1 MFSFVDFKK
10 YKIYNK
16 IINLN
21 SEGMNMEQFAKRFK
35 IDCSPIADKNQ
46 IIVNGATRLT
56 VITPCLL
63 RVETRKAKHET
74 SFNPEKHHRRWCDEP
89 TQSVWFR
96 DFDSPE
102 FTVAE
107 ENGKLKI
114 KTEKA
119 EFCYSLKS
127 KKMVYIKLADG
138 RTVKNFKAGNL
149 KGTCRTLDITAGI
162 IKLSDGVCSKNG
174 VAVLDDSDTLAIKP
188 DGLILPRD
196 NNETDEYYFA
206 YGNDYIG
213 ATTDLYKLTGKVPLI
228 PRYALSN
235 WWSRYKAYSQE
246 EYLTL
251 MDKFKE
257 EEIPITVATVDMDWH
272 WVKIREKF
280 GKDSHKVS
288 KHLNFMEYVYDV
300 WSTGWTG
307 YSFNTELFPDPAG
320 FIKKLKDDKYHVTF
334 NLHPSMGVRWFE
346 DQYQEMCEAMG
357 QNPAEK
363 KPVKFDITDK
373 KFTEKYFDILHHP
386 FEKMGVGFWWID
398 WQQGKNTAV
407 KGLDPLWALNH
418 YHFLDNAKDNHR
430 PLILSRFCGAGSQRY
445 PLGFSGDTTQTWKSL
460 DFQPGFTATA
470 SNIAYPWWS
479 HDIGGH
485 CMGQKDDELYLRW
498 VQLGVFSP
506 VMRLHSTNNEFA
518 GKEPWNYSGPVQ
530 KIATDAL
537 RLRHKLLPYIY
548 TMNYRTHTECRAIC
562 EPMYYAYPEDKSAYE
577 CKNEFFFGTELIVA
591 PITEHTS
598 AKTNL
603 AGVNVWI
610 PEGRYTDIFTG
621 RIYSGNQFVKMFR
634 DIETIPVLAK
644 EGAIIPMSAND
655 RTNDCSNP
663 ETLEVLVYRGNNT
676 FVMYEDDGET
686 LSYQNGEYLKT
697 AFTVAENGDKVTFS
711 ISKAEGMGS
720 VAPESRIYN
729 IKFKDITCADVAV
742 SIDGAKADAEVK
754 TVGKTLEVTV
764 RAGVTSA
771 VEIELCGCTY
781 LENADERQEL
791 IKTASKFQMGNDIK
805 GMRFAS
811 LIKNGK
817 IPNVHKDFAQPLEEI
832 LKLHR

>member
-1 MFSFVDFKK
+1 MKTF
-10 YKIYNK
+10 
-16 IINLN
+16 
-21 SEGMNMEQFAKRFK
+21 EQRFK
-35 IDCSPIADKNQ
+35 IDCAPVADKKQ
-46 IIVNGATRLT
+46 TLVYKTVRLS

-63 RVETRKAKHET
+63 RVEVQNDGK
-74 SFNPEKHHRRWCDEP
+74 FCDEP

-96 DFDSPE
+96 NLGEVKFEVKESGNKIE
-102 FTVAE
+102 
-107 ENGKLKI
+107 I

-119 EFCYSLKS
+119 VFTYSLAS
-127 KKMVYIKLADG
+127 KKMLSIRLSDG
-138 RTVKNFKAGNL
+138 RTVKNYKSGNL

-162 IKLSDGVCSKNG
+162 IKLSDGVCSRNG
-174 VAVLDDSDTLAIKP
+174 VAILDDSKTLAIKT
-188 DGLILPRD
+188 DGLILPRE
-196 NNETDEYYFA
+196 NKEKDEYYFA

-235 WWSRYKAYSQE
+235 WWSRYKDYSQE

-272 WVKIREKF
+272 WVKIKEKF
-280 GKDSHKVS
+280 GKDAHKVS
-288 KHLNFMEYVYDV
+288 NHRNFMEYVYDI
-300 WSTGWTG
+300 WSVGWTG
-307 YSFNTELFPDPAG
+307 YSFNTELFPDPYA
-320 FIKKLKDDKYHVTF
+320 FLKKLKDDNYHVTF

-346 DQYQEMCEAMG
+346 NQYEDMCKAMG

-363 KPVKFDITDK
+363 KPVPFDITDK
-373 KFTEKYFDILHHP
+373 KFTENYFDILHHP
-386 FEKMGVGFWWID
+386 FEKAGVDFWWID

-485 CMGQKDDELYLRW
+485 CMGKKDDELYLRW

-518 GKEPWNYSGPVQ
+518 GKEPWNFSGPVQ
-530 KIATDAL
+530 RIATDSL

-562 EPMYYAYPEDKSAYE
+562 EPMYYAYPEDKNAYE
-577 CKNEFFFGTELIVA
+577 CRNEFFFGTELIVA

-598 AKTNL
+598 LKTNL
-603 AGVNVWI
+603 AGVNVWL

-621 RIYSGNQFVKMFR
+621 RIYKGNKFIKMFR
-634 DIETIPVLAK
+634 DIDYIPVLAK

-663 ETLEVLVYRGNNT
+663 ETLELLVYRGNNT
-676 FVMYEDDGET
+676 FTLYEDDGDT

-697 AFTVAENGDKVTFS
+697 AFTVSENADKVDFS
-711 ISKAEGMGS
+711 VSKAEGVAD
-720 VAPESRIYN
+720 VAPENRTFVIR
-729 IKFKDITCADVAV
+729 FKDIVSADAAVTVDGTACDANIEKVGDTIEITVCAKAV
-742 SIDGAKADAEVK
+742 SDIKIA
-754 TVGKTLEVTV
+754 LENC
-764 RAGVTSA
+764 R
-771 VEIELCGCTY
+771 Y
-781 LENADERQEL
+781 LENKNERQEL
-791 IKTASKFQMGNDIK
+791 TRVIAKFQMSTDKKMIYNS
-805 GMRFAS
+805 F
-811 LIKNGK
+811 IKNGK
-817 IPNVHKDFAQPLEEI
+817 KMPSVAKEFAEPIKEI
-832 LKLHR
+832 QELYR

>member
-1 MFSFVDFKK
+1 MD
-10 YKIYNK
+10 
-16 IINLN
+16 
-21 SEGMNMEQFAKRFK
+21 QFAQRFK
-35 IDCSPIADKNQ
+35 IDCSPVAPEKSVVIREK
-46 IIVNGATRLT
+46 VRFT

-63 RVETRKAKHET
+63 RVEAQ
-74 SFNPEKHHRRWCDEP
+74 PEGKFCDEP

-96 DFDSPE
+96 DFCECKFEVSE
-102 FTVAE
+102 SKGNIE
-107 ENGKLKI
+107 I

-119 EFCYSLKS
+119 TFVYSLRA
-127 KKMVYIKLADG
+127 KKMLCIRLADG

-162 IKLSDGVCSKNG
+162 ITLGDGVCSRGG
-174 VAVLDDSDTLAIKP
+174 VALLDDSKTLALKA
-188 DGLILPRD
+188 DGAILPRENKESD
-196 NNETDEYYFA
+196 VYYFA

-213 ATTDLYKLTGKVPLI
+213 ATTDLYNLTGRVPLI

-235 WWSRYKAYSQE
+235 WWSRYKDYSQD
-246 EYLTL
+246 EYLSL
-251 MDKFKE
+251 MDRFKA

-272 WVKIREKF
+272 WVKIKEKF

-307 YSFNTELFPDPAG
+307 YSFNTELFPDPDG
-320 FIKKLKDDKYHVTF
+320 FLKKLKDDNYRVTF

-346 DQYQEMCEAMG
+346 DQYEEMCEAMG
-357 QNPAEK
+357 QDPKTKE
-363 KPVKFDITDK
+363 PVKFDITDK

-386 FEKMGVGFWWID
+386 FEKKGVDFWWID
-398 WQQGKNTAV
+398 WQQGTHTAV

-485 CMGQKDDELYLRW
+485 CMGNKDDELYLRW

-506 VMRLHSTNNEFA
+506 VMRLHSTNNEFM
-518 GKEPWNYSGPVQ
+518 GKEPWNYSGSVG
-530 KIATDAL
+530 KIATEAL
-537 RLRHKLLPYIY
+537 RLRHRLLPYIY

-562 EPMYYAYPEDKSAYE
+562 EPMYYAYPEDENAYN
-577 CKNEFFFGTELIVA
+577 CRNEFFFGTELIVA
-591 PITEHTS
+591 PVTQHTS

-603 AGVNVWI
+603 AAVKVWI

-621 RIYSGNQFVKMFR
+621 RIYSGNKFVEMYR
-634 DIETIPVLAK
+634 DLETIPVLAK
-644 EGAIIPMSAND
+644 AGAIIPLDVND

-663 ETLEVLVYRGNNT
+663 EKLELLVYRGNNT
-676 FVMYEDDGET
+676 FTLYEDDGET
-686 LSYQNGEYLKT
+686 LSYRDGEYLKT
-697 AFTVAENGDKVTFS
+697 AFTVAEKGSTVSFK
-711 ISKAEGMGS
+711 IAKAEGTGS
-720 VAPESRIYN
+720 VAPETRTYI
-729 IKFKDITCADVAV
+729 IKFKDIV
-742 SIDGAKADAEVK
+742 SGEVTVNGVKADAK
-754 TVGKTLEVTV
+754 TVNGTLEVTV
-764 RAGVTSA
+764 TAGAEDT
-771 VEIELCGCTY
+771 VEIA
-781 LENADERQEL
+781 LENCEYLKNEDRRQAL
-791 IKTASKFQMGNDIK
+791 INTVAKFQMSNDMK
-805 GMRFAS
+805 GFKFNGMLKS
-811 LIKNGK
+811 GK
-817 IPNVHKDFAQPLEEI
+817 IPAGISKDFAGPIKEI
-832 LKLHR
+832 MSLD

>member
-1 MFSFVDFKK
+1 MKTF
-10 YKIYNK
+10 
-16 IINLN
+16 
-21 SEGMNMEQFAKRFK
+21 EQRFK
-35 IDCSPIADKNQ
+35 IDCAPVAEKKQTLVYKN
-46 IIVNGATRLT
+46 VRLT

-63 RVETRKAKHET
+63 RVEVQSESK
-74 SFNPEKHHRRWCDEP
+74 FCDEP

-96 DFDSPE
+96 NLGEAKFEVKESG
-102 FTVAE
+102 
-107 ENGKLKI
+107 GKVEI
-114 KTEKA
+114 KTEKTT
-119 EFCYSLKS
+119 FTYSLSS
-127 KKMVYIKLADG
+127 KKMLSIRLADG
-138 RTVKNFKAGNL
+138 RTVKNYKSGNL

-162 IKLSDGVCSKNG
+162 IKLSDGVCSRNG
-174 VAVLDDSDTLAIKP
+174 VAILDDSKTLAIKP
-188 DGLILPRD
+188 DGLILPRE
-196 NNETDEYYFA
+196 NKETDEYYFA

-213 ATTDLYKLTGKVPLI
+213 ATTDLYRLTGKVPLI

-235 WWSRYKAYSQE
+235 WWSRYKDYSQE
-246 EYLTL
+246 EYLNL

-272 WVKIREKF
+272 WVKIKDKF
-280 GKDSHKVS
+280 GKDAHKVS
-288 KHLNFMEYVYDV
+288 NHRNFMEYVYDI
-300 WSTGWTG
+300 WSVGWTG
-307 YSFNTELFPDPAG
+307 YSFNTELFPDPYA
-320 FIKKLKDDKYHVTF
+320 FLKKLKDDNYHVTF

-346 DQYQEMCEAMG
+346 NQYEDMCKAMG

-363 KPVKFDITDK
+363 KPVPFDITDK
-373 KFTEKYFDILHHP
+373 KFTENYFDILHHP
-386 FEKMGVGFWWID
+386 FEKAGVDFWWID

-479 HDIGGH
+479 HEIGGH
-485 CMGQKDDELYLRW
+485 CMGKKDDELYLRW

-518 GKEPWNYSGPVQ
+518 GKEPWNFSGPVQ
-530 KIATDAL
+530 RIATDAL

-577 CKNEFFFGTELIVA
+577 CRNEFFFGTELIVA

-598 AKTNL
+598 LKTNL
-603 AGVNVWI
+603 AGINVWL

-621 RIYSGNQFVKMFR
+621 RIYKGNKFVKMFR
-634 DIETIPVLAK
+634 DIDYIPVLAK

-663 ETLEVLVYRGNNT
+663 ETLELLVYRGNNT
-676 FVMYEDDGET
+676 FTLYEDDGDT

-697 AFTVAENGDKVTFS
+697 AFTVSENGSKVDLS
-711 ISKAEGMGS
+711 VSKADGIAD
-720 VAPESRIYN
+720 VAPENRTFVV
-729 IKFKDITCADVAV
+729 KFKDIVSADATVTVDGTKYDAAAEKDGDSIRITVTAKAV
-742 SIDGAKADAEVK
+742 SDIKIALDSCV
-754 TVGKTLEVTV
+754 
-764 RAGVTSA
+764 
-771 VEIELCGCTY
+771 Y
-781 LENADERQEL
+781 LENKNERQEL
-791 IKTASKFQMGNDIK
+791 TRVISKFQMSTDKKMIYNS
-805 GMRFAS
+805 F
-811 LIKNGK
+811 IKNGK
-817 IPNVHKDFAQPLEEI
+817 KMPSVAKEFAEPIKEI
-832 LKLHR
+832 QELYR

>member
-1 MFSFVDFKK
+1 MKTF
-10 YKIYNK
+10 
-16 IINLN
+16 
-21 SEGMNMEQFAKRFK
+21 EQRFK
-35 IDCSPIADKNQ
+35 IDCAPVAEKKQTLVYKN
-46 IIVNGATRLT
+46 VRLT

-63 RVETRKAKHET
+63 RVEVQSESK
-74 SFNPEKHHRRWCDEP
+74 FCDEP

-96 DFDSPE
+96 NLGEAKFEVKESG
-102 FTVAE
+102 
-107 ENGKLKI
+107 GKVEI
-114 KTEKA
+114 KTEKTT
-119 EFCYSLKS
+119 FTYSLSS
-127 KKMVYIKLADG
+127 KKMLSIRLADG
-138 RTVKNFKAGNL
+138 RTVKNYKSGNL

-162 IKLSDGVCSKNG
+162 IKLSDGVCSRNG
-174 VAVLDDSDTLAIKP
+174 VAILDDSKTLAIKT
-188 DGLILPRD
+188 DGLILPRE
-196 NNETDEYYFA
+196 NKEKDEYYFA

-235 WWSRYKAYSQE
+235 WWSRYKDYSQE
-246 EYLTL
+246 EYLNL

-272 WVKIREKF
+272 WVKIKEKF
-280 GKDSHKVS
+280 GKDAHKVTN
-288 KHLNFMEYVYDV
+288 HRNFMEYVYDI
-300 WSTGWTG
+300 WSVGWTG
-307 YSFNTELFPDPAG
+307 YSFNTELFPDPYA
-320 FIKKLKDDKYHVTF
+320 FLKKLKDDNYHVTF

-346 DQYQEMCEAMG
+346 NQYEDMCKAMG

-363 KPVKFDITDK
+363 KPVPFDITDK
-373 KFTEKYFDILHHP
+373 KFTENYFDILHHP
-386 FEKMGVGFWWID
+386 FEKAGVDFWWID

-485 CMGQKDDELYLRW
+485 CMGKKDDELYLRW

-518 GKEPWNYSGPVQ
+518 GKEPWNFSGPVQ
-530 KIATDAL
+530 RIATDAL

-562 EPMYYAYPEDKSAYE
+562 EPMYYAYPEDKNAYE
-577 CKNEFFFGTELIVA
+577 CRNEFFFGTELIVA

-598 AKTNL
+598 LKTNL
-603 AGVNVWI
+603 AGINVWL

-621 RIYSGNQFVKMFR
+621 RIYKGNKFVKMFR
-634 DIETIPVLAK
+634 DIDYIPVLAK

-663 ETLEVLVYRGNNT
+663 ETLELLVYRGNNT
-676 FVMYEDDGET
+676 FTLYEDDGDT

-697 AFTVAENGDKVTFS
+697 AFTVSENGCKVNFS
-711 ISKAEGMGS
+711 VSKADGIAD
-720 VAPESRIYN
+720 VAPENRTFV
-729 IKFKDITCADVAV
+729 IKFKDIVSANATVTVDGADYDAKAEKVGDTIEITVCAKAV
-742 SIDGAKADAEVK
+742 SDINIALDNCV
-754 TVGKTLEVTV
+754 
-764 RAGVTSA
+764 
-771 VEIELCGCTY
+771 Y
-781 LENADERQEL
+781 LENKNERQEL
-791 IKTASKFQMGNDIK
+791 TRVISKFQMSTDKKMIYNS
-805 GMRFAS
+805 F
-811 LIKNGK
+811 IKNGK
-817 IPNVHKDFAQPLEEI
+817 KMPSVAKEFAEPIKEI
-832 LKLHR
+832 QELYR

>member
-1 MFSFVDFKK
+1 
-10 YKIYNK
+10 
-16 IINLN
+16 
-21 SEGMNMEQFAKRFK
+21 MEKFEKRFK
-35 IDCSPIADKNQ
+35 INCLPVAHKKQTLTYKS
-46 IIVNGATRLT
+46 VRFT

-63 RVETRKAKHET
+63 RVEVQNEGR
-74 SFNPEKHHRRWCDEP
+74 FCDEP

-96 DFDSPE
+96 NLGEAKFEVKESG
-102 FTVAE
+102 
-107 ENGKLKI
+107 NKI
-114 KTEKA
+114 EIRTEKA
-119 EFCYSLKS
+119 VFTYSLSS
-127 KKMVYIKLADG
+127 KKMLSIKLSDG
-138 RTVKNFKAGNL
+138 RTVKNYKSGNL

-162 IKLSDGVCSKNG
+162 IRLSDGVCSRNG
-174 VAVLDDSDTLAIKP
+174 VAILDDSKTLALKP
-188 DGLILPRD
+188 DGTILPRE
-196 NNETDEYYFA
+196 NKEKDEYYFA

-235 WWSRYKAYSQE
+235 WWSRYKDYSQE

-272 WVKIREKF
+272 WVKIKEKF
-280 GKDSHKVS
+280 GKDAHKVS
-288 KHLNFMEYVYDV
+288 KHRNFMEYVYDV
-300 WSTGWTG
+300 WSVGWTG
-307 YSFNTELFPDPAG
+307 YSFNTELFPDPYA
-320 FIKKLKDDKYHVTF
+320 FLKKLKDDNYHVTF

-346 DQYQEMCEAMG
+346 NQYEDMCKAMG

-363 KPVKFDITDK
+363 KPVPFDITDK
-373 KFTEKYFDILHHP
+373 KFTENYFDILHHP
-386 FEKMGVGFWWID
+386 FEKAGVDFWWID

-479 HDIGGH
+479 HDIVGH
-485 CMGQKDDELYLRW
+485 WMGKKDDELYLRW

-518 GKEPWNYSGPVQ
+518 GKEPWNFSGPVQ
-530 KIATDAL
+530 RIATDAL

-548 TMNYRTHTECRAIC
+548 TMNYRTHTDCRAIC
-562 EPMYYAYPEDKSAYE
+562 EPMYYAYPEDKRAYE
-577 CKNEFFFGTELIVA
+577 CRNEFFFGTELIVA

-598 AKTNL
+598 LKTNL
-603 AGVNVWI
+603 AGVNVWL

-621 RIYSGNQFVKMFR
+621 RIYKGNKFVKMFR
-634 DIETIPVLAK
+634 DIDYIPVLAK
-644 EGAIIPMSAND
+644 EGAIIPMSENG

-663 ETLEVLVYRGNNT
+663 ETLELLVYRGNNT
-676 FVMYEDDGET
+676 FTLYEDDGDT

-697 AFTVAENGDKVTFS
+697 AFTVSENADKIDFS
-711 ISKAEGMGS
+711 VSKADGIAD
-720 VAPESRIYN
+720 VAPENRTFVIR
-729 IKFKDITCADVAV
+729 FKDIVSADAKITVDGSDYDAKAEKDGDTIKITVTAKAV
-742 SIDGAKADAEVK
+742 SDIKIALSNCV
-754 TVGKTLEVTV
+754 
-764 RAGVTSA
+764 
-771 VEIELCGCTY
+771 Y
-781 LENADERQEL
+781 LENKNEKQEL
-791 IKTASKFQMGNDIK
+791 TKVISKFQMSTDKK
-805 GMRFAS
+805 GMIYNSFIKKGKSLPSVSKEFAGP
-811 LIKNGK
+811 IK
-817 IPNVHKDFAQPLEEI
+817 EI
-832 LKLHR
+832 RELYR